1 MPDLEAAAA
10 RVAAGDV
17 QAFGEIVEG
26 TSRELV
32 RLAARL
38 SGSLPDGEDV
48 VQDAYVRAYRA
59 LVAGRFDGRSSVKTW
74 LYQIVTHR
82 AIDGLRSTARSPM
95 PKDHLDELPMP
106 AGATP
111 EAHLALAELGE
122 WLELLPAEQR
132 AVVVLKSVEGFSSK
146 EAAEILGCSE
156 GAVEQRLVRARATLR
171 ARRGTP

>member
-1 MPDLEAAAA
+1 LPDLEAAAA

-48 VQDAYVRAYRA
+48 VQDAYVRAFRA

-95 PKDHLDELPMP
+95 PLGHLDELPTP

-111 EAHLALAELGE
+111 EAHLALVELGE
-122 WLELLPAEQR
+122 WLEVLPAEQR

-146 EAAEILGCSE
+146 ETAEILGCSE

-171 ARRGTP
+171 ARRGTT

>member
-82 AIDGLRSTARSPM
+82 AIDALRSSARRPLTV
-95 PKDHLDELPMP
+95 DRVDELPV
-106 AGATP
+106 ATATAP
-111 EAHLALAELGE
+111 EAHLALVELSE
-122 WLELLPAEQR
+122 WLEVLPAEQR
-132 AVVVLKSVEGFSSK
+132 AAVVLKSVQGFSSK
-146 EAAEILGCSE
+146 ETADILGCSE

-171 ARRGTP
+171 ARRGTG